1 MVKKL
6 ANVQEAMNSL
16 LEPRKP
22 WTVTSGYGADGS
34 LIESCA
40 GFAIHQMGMGGYGH
54 IAEFIR
60 PSERCLILTDSLSS
74 LPHPHP
80 HPLVYE
86 RKRLCWSLYQNKI
99 EVKLM
104 WIPSH
109 VGLVGN

>member
-6 ANVQEAMNSL
+6 PNVQEAMNSL

-34 LIESCA
+34 LIESSA

-74 LPHPHP
+74 IKAVMSRKNAYQT
-80 HPLVYE
+80 HPLVYKNINNCAGACA
-86 RKRLCWSLYQNKI
+86 RT
-99 EVKLM
+99 KLR
-104 WIPSH
+104 
-109 VGLVGN
+109 